1 MLNQWTMENP
11 RLLIDFKSEELSCD
25 VYAVNDGV
33 MGGLSSSKLDLIED
47 EGLLYA
53 GHVSLENN
61 GGFSSIR
68 FFSNDFVIPEDAQFF
83 TISVTADGSS
93 YQFRV
98 KKSRRDFQSY
108 VYNFDT
114 KGGDEVIKIP
124 ISEMYPSFRG
134 RRLNMENY
142 AGENPEELGILIGNK
157 KEQDFELLVKSIGFE

>member
-1 MLNQWTMENP
+1 MENP
-11 RLLIDFKSEELSCD
+11 WLLIDFRSGELPCD
-25 VYAVNDGV
+25 VYSVNDGV
-33 MGGLSSSKLDLIED
+33 MGGLSNSKLDLIGN
-47 EGLLYA
+47 EGLLYT

-68 FFSNDFVIPEDAQFF
+68 FFSREFVIPEDAQFF
-83 TISVTADGSS
+83 KISLKSDGST

-114 KGGDEVIKIP
+114 SGGDEVIKIP

-142 AGENPEELGILIGNK
+142 AGETPEELGILVGNK
-157 KEQDFELLVKSIGFE
+157 KEQDFELLIKSIGFE